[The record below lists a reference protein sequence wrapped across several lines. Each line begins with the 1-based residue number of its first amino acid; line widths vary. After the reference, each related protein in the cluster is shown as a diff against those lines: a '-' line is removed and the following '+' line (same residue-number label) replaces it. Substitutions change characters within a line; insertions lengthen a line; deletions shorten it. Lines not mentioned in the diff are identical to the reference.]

1 MDTPPPLS
9 QAMAKSPIRFLLLLF
24 GLPALELRAASIL
37 SNGDFTGSTASWT
50 TSGTVVNT
58 GDAAVF
64 SDSVATP
71 TSMYQSGVLARDLS
85 RIDLV
90 FDLFN
95 RLSATVPTGFVADAF
110 FATLY
115 FGTAPFGAT
124 LAGGSFEQA
133 VGLFDLDSSGAFNV
147 APGATFGPSP
157 KGAGW
162 TRYTLSQVMAPGSP
176 AGFATLAFEFYNLNG
191 SGADSVVAVDN
202 VSLVTVPEAGVAA
215 LLIPATLC
223 LLVRRR
229 RSADIS

>member
-1 MDTPPPLS
+1 M
-9 QAMAKSPIRFLLLLF
+9 Q
-24 GLPALELRAASIL
+24 
-37 SNGDFTGSTASWT
+37 
-50 TSGTVVNT
+50 
-58 GDAAVF
+58 
-64 SDSVATP
+64 
-71 TSMYQSGVLARDLS
+71 
-85 RIDLV
+85 
-90 FDLFN
+90 
-95 RLSATVPTGFVADAF
+95 TVPTGFVADAF